1 MSHVAVVIPFR
12 NTARWLADALRSAK
26 EPCVRLIVAVNDAS
40 EDGSLEVATRMLAEC
55 APALEVFSLPA
66 HENQYAAM
74 NLGVAR
80 ALAFG
85 RHPLWNTPGI
95 DYIAF
100 LDSDDI
106 ALPGRFAHQQAVLD
120 ADPGLAVVGG
130 PTIEIDAHDNELH
143 DGQLALQLLDDPLPT
158 LLRRFGIGLWT
169 CTAMYRR
176 EVFEALGGFM
186 WTPTMGDTDFAVRT
200 AFWCAL
206 RGYSM
211 RNEPEPVNR
220 RRIHPQQVQQ
230 TTGSSKAPY
239 KVAVERFLQQR
250 HAFFAL
256 LHRQGLLQAEHLH
269 LPNPWIAR
277 AWPAPETS

>member
-1 MSHVAVVIPFR
+1 MSRIAVVMPFR
-12 NTARWLADALRSAK
+12 NAADWIEEALRSAQD
-26 EPCVRLIVAVNDAS
+26 PSVARIVAIDDAS
-40 EDGSLEVATRMLAEC
+40 EDASREVARRVTGECPLEVLA
-55 APALEVFSLPA
+55 LPR

-80 ALAFG
+80 VLTCDA
-85 RHPLWNTPGI
+85 TPPI

-100 LDSDDI
+100 LDSDDV
-106 ALPGRFAHQQAVLD
+106 ALPGRFRRQQELLD
-120 ADPGLAVVGG
+120 ADPTLAVVGG
-130 PTIEIDAHDNELH
+130 PTIEIDAHGRELH
-143 DGQLALQLLDDPLPT
+143 DGALALQLLDDPLPT

-186 WTPTMGDTDFAVRT
+186 WTPTMGDTDLAVRT

-211 RNEPEPVNR
+211 RNDPAPVNR
-220 RRIHPQQVQQ
+220 RRIHPRQVQQ
-230 TTGSSKAPY
+230 TTGSSKAPF
-239 KVAVERFLQQR
+239 KVALERYLQQR

-256 LHRQGLLQAEHLH
+256 LHRQQLLQVEHLH
-269 LPNPWIAR
+269 LPNPWTPR
-277 AWPAPETS
+277 TWPPPAMT